1 MVAYERWSLTR
12 GGRKGRFDCITK
24 LAKKYPVTKQ
34 PITINKQATKQIVT
48 IGKSLS
54 RDLGIPVSVVFF
66 VACQPL
72 RVFRTRG
79 SGWGWEGG
87 GGVQMSVVS

>member
-1 MVAYERWSLTR
+1 MGKES
-12 GGRKGRFDCITK
+12 GINIIKI
-24 LAKKYPVTKQ
+24 AKENNNSNKAKVTKQ

-54 RDLGIPVSVVFF
+54 RDLGIPVSAVLF

-72 RVFRTRG
+72 REIF
-79 SGWGWEGG
+79 E
-87 GGVQMSVVS
+87 QAMKPQQ